1 MLHFKDAKK
10 HSKNDNFA
18 EILPALANTRES
30 YFTHTLYMYTH
41 LHPKTRILLLHI
53 FRHEAKVQ

>member
-10 HSKNDNFA
+10 HSKNGNFT
-18 EILPALANTRES
+18 EILLAFANALES
-30 YFTHTLYMYTH
+30 YFTHTLYTYMH